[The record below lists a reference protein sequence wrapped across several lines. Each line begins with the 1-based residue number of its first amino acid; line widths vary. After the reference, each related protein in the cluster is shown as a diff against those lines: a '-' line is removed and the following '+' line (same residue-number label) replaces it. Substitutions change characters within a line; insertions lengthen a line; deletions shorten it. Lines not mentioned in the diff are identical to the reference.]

1 MMNGSFWVGF
11 LKRAS
16 PRWIKEIR
24 KLKQVPEGM
33 ADKLKSLNLPL
44 RETRRIGSGAS
55 QLADEVFHP
64 VHGVSV
70 RKIPV
75 GYNAKDREVLK
86 AKARND
92 IAMWEHARHATG
104 GKGPFAHIKGHE
116 GHVAFYEKAMPS
128 AKDRGPRLRRLI
140 PKAHAL
146 AEMHSAIPGHS
157 RQEWRAFDLSVKLKK
172 KSQEEVSFSGR
183 DQEYIDR
190 IKEKY
195 PELHDLRHSNI
206 VGGKIVDMEPG
217 GDLRI
222 RLRGSDD
229 YKNPVSEAK
238 KHFAAETRAAQK
250 QRSDSIRKVSARA
263 EPLGR

>member
-1 MMNGSFWVGF
+1 MMNDPFWVGF
-11 LKRAS
+11 FKHAS

-24 KLKQVPEGM
+24 KLKQVPEAM
-33 ADKLKSLNLPL
+33 SDKLKSLGLPL
-44 RETRRIGSGAS
+44 RETRHIGRGGS

-64 VHGVSV
+64 VHGVSI

-75 GYNAKDREVLK
+75 GHNAADREILK
-86 AKARND
+86 ASARDN

-140 PKAHAL
+140 PKALAL
-146 AEMHSAIPGHS
+146 AETHSAIPGHS
-157 RQEWRAFDLSVKLKK
+157 RQEWRALDLSVKLKK
-172 KSQEEVSFSGR
+172 KSREEVSFSGR
-183 DQEYIDR
+183 DQEYIDK

-195 PELHDLRHSNI
+195 PELHDLRHGNI

-217 GDLRI
+217 GNLRI
-222 RLRGSDD
+222 RLHRPDN

-238 KHFAAETRAAQK
+238 KYFAAETRAAQK
-250 QRSDSIRKVSARA
+250 QRSDSIRKVS
-263 EPLGR
+263 E